1 MTRCSSSCWH
11 LLSLS
16 ERSHP
21 HHDGRR
27 SPRQICVCTG
37 HSHLGYRLWTFWSRV
52 SETCCIRTNINLM
65 SKVHFHWGS
74 NDEQGSEHLVG
85 TDAIDH
91 QNKIRWW
98 PRLLLEALDPGWR
111 QGVPLR
117 DAPRSLQG
125 DRLRRRC
132 CQRRKCR
139 EIERRGWKREEGRI
153 LVFFMPSLY
162 SQCHQVA
169 FICDLVFMAGFCV
182 SAQTKNDQQKTD
194 FRSRIRTTTS
204 FK

>member
-132 CQRRKCR
+132 SQRRKCR
-139 EIERRGWKREEGRI
+139 EIERRGYWYFSC
-153 LVFFMPSLY
+153 L
-162 SQCHQVA
+162 A
-169 FICDLVFMAGFCV
+169 FIPSVTRWHLFAILFLWLAFVCHRKHKMT
-182 SAQTKNDQQKTD
+182 SKKNRCLIQNYVNYQLQIK
-194 FRSRIRTTTS
+194 
-204 FK
+204 

>member
-132 CQRRKCR
+132 SQRRKCR
-139 EIERRGWKREEGRI
+139 EIERRGWKREDIGIFHAWPLFPVSPGGIYLR
-153 LVFFMPSLY
+153 
-162 SQCHQVA
+162 
-169 FICDLVFMAGFCV
+169 FCFYGWLLC
-182 SAQTKNDQQKTD
+182 AIANTKWPAKKTD
-194 FRSRIRTTTS
+194 VWSRIMSTTS